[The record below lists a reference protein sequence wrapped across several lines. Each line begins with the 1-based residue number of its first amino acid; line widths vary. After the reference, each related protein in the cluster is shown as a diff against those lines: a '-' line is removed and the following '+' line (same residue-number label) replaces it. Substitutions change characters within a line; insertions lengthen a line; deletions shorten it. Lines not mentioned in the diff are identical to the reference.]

1 MAIGTKQKSMTMLT
15 IPNDWNRG
23 VRPRFADAPTRGEV
37 PTTGLMRPG
46 PVGDYPEAMRKK
58 GVTPVAM
65 KIEPA
70 QVDAQVEP
78 AEIIQGKMSEPSG
91 PYVVAWYEDTGR
103 LGEPTNLVFAGHL
116 DYYDV
121 GEAVFFHLTEL
132 SGGDVITVTG
142 DNDEDFAYSIDWVR
156 TYTQDELDETAVKE
170 IVGRTETEQITLITC
185 SGPFDF
191 DNGIYHDRTV
201 VRGTRS

>member
-1 MAIGTKQKSMTMLT
+1 MAIGTENRTSAMLT
-15 IPNDWNRG
+15 IPQSWIRG
-23 VRPRFADAPTRGEV
+23 NRPRFADAPTRGEV

-46 PVGDYPEAMRKK
+46 PVGEYPLVQRKK
-58 GVTPVAM
+58 GVTPIAM
-65 KIEPA
+65 TIVPA
-70 QVDAQVEP
+70 QVDAQIES
-78 AEIIQGKMSEPSG
+78 AEIIQGKMSEPTG

-142 DNDEDFAYSIDWVR
+142 DNDEAFEYTIDWVR
-156 TYTQDELDETAVKE
+156 TYTQDELDEDAVKE

-185 SGPFDF
+185 SGSFDF